1 MKNVQLVIPMA
12 GSSDMFTD
20 AGYDSPKWLID
31 IDGKPMIQHVV
42 DQFPEVTDILFICKE
57 DDVQDS
63 VKQKLESLG
72 GKVVTIK
79 QSSGGPVDT
88 VLHASKH
95 ISDDK
100 EIIVSYCDHGMVWDC
115 SSFLEEARSG
125 NFDGAMTCYSDFHP
139 HMLGTTNLYTFCLQ
153 ENKELLEVQ
162 DKKPF
167 TEDRKSEFV
176 SSDVFYF
183 KTGSTLKKYFE
194 VAKWSG
200 DSSMNG
206 FIALVYNLL
215 LEDGLSVCIHEV
227 EKMLLWATPEDLDT
241 YNRWSNYFNKDS
253 ADKTPKQDFTVIVP
267 MCGKGSR
274 FVREGYER
282 PKPLLPIGD
291 SPMFAGVVES
301 LPNHENDVFICS
313 EEHHADALI
322 ESYYPKAKIKS
333 IDFVTEGFAESCE
346 LGIKL
351 INEDDPI
358 MISPCD
364 NGVSYDEDS
373 FLEMMSDEDND
384 VIFWVTKGSQATRVN
399 PAMYTWVYVDEK
411 DTVKDMVYKKKPDS
425 DLKTTPVSIGIMY
438 FRKAKYLLEGLKKNR
453 EQNMRPTGELCM
465 DSVAHQLAMSDYK
478 VKVFEVDHYACW
490 GTPDDYRT
498 DRFWREYFRN
508 AT

>member
-31 IDGKPMIQHVV
+31 IDGKPMIQHVI

-72 GKVVTIK
+72 GKVVKIK

-88 VLHASKH
+88 VLQASEH

-125 NFDGAMTCYSDFHP
+125 NFDGAMTCYAKFHP

-153 ENKELLEVQ
+153 ENKKLLEVQ
-162 DKKPF
+162 DKQPF
-167 TEDRKSEFV
+167 TEKRKSEFV

-183 KTGSTLKKYFE
+183 KTGRTLKKYFE
-194 VAKWSG
+194 GATQ

-215 LEDGLSVCIHEV
+215 LKDNLSVCIHEV
-227 EKMLLWATPEDLDT
+227 DKMLLWATPEDLDT
-241 YNRWSNYFNKDS
+241 YNRWSNYFNNKS
-253 ADKTPKQDFTVIVP
+253 VVSKTEQDFTVIVP
-267 MCGKGSR
+267 MCGKGTR
-274 FVREGYER
+274 FLKEGYTL
-282 PKPLLPIGD
+282 PKPLLSVGD
-291 SPMFAGVVES
+291 FPMFAGVVES
-301 LPNHENDVFICS
+301 LPKHEHNVFVCS
-313 EEHHADALI
+313 EEHDAERVI
-322 ESYYPKAKIKS
+322 IQQYPKAKVKS

-346 LGIKL
+346 LAIGL
-351 INEDDPI
+351 IDEDSPI
-358 MISPCD
+358 LISPCD
-364 NGVSYDEDS
+364 NGVGYDEEA
-373 FLEMMSDEDND
+373 FLEMVSDEEND
-384 VIFWVTKGSQATRVN
+384 VIFWVTKGSQAPRVN
-399 PAMYTWVYVDEK
+399 PAMYTWVYVDEN
-411 DTVKDMVYKKKPDS
+411 DTVKDMVYKEKPTT

-453 EQNMRPTGELCM
+453 EQSMRPTGELCM
-465 DSVAHQLAMSDYK
+465 DSVAHQLAMNNYK

-490 GTPDDYRT
+490 GTPSDYRT
-498 DRFWREYFRN
+498 DQFWREYFG
-508 AT
+508 